1 MPMGVYLGDGIIGN
15 FFSHYV
21 FQLFFINQ
29 LLLLNFL
36 WGKITSLLC
45 KNQQEQ
51 LALAAVHQKFPGWL
65 SAFEIQI

>member
-1 MPMGVYLGDGIIGN
+1 MGVYLGDGIIGN

-36 WGKITSLLC
+36 
-45 KNQQEQ
+45 
-51 LALAAVHQKFPGWL
+51 
-65 SAFEIQI
+65 